1 MKEQALVKKQRR
13 VISLWLPN
21 FSIDRANISRGSDK
35 RPEDVPQV
43 TVIKEQSALRIAAAD
58 PQAQASGIFPGMP
71 LTDARALEPAL
82 KIHEADHAADLAFLA
97 RLADWCGHYSPWTAP
112 DVTGEAGENGYGIW
126 LDVTGCDHLF
136 GGEEA
141 LLNGIVARLNSLGF
155 AARAAVADTPGT
167 AWAAVHYGLI
177 QGERVL
183 VTKPG
188 KVRDILRRL
197 PVAALRFSPEIC
209 AGLDR
214 LGLRHGGDLFDLPR
228 GPLVVRFGE
237 ILIRRVDQALGRQ
250 SEPISPQ
257 HPPPRYRARMSFA
270 EPVGKSE
277 DIEEACRQLLKTLC
291 QQMERA
297 GRGVRRLEAACYRV
311 DGSLAHVSIGTSRAT
326 RNAPHL
332 LRLLSEHFESIDA
345 GFGIETV
352 VVGALQTDQLF
363 ADQLNLSDVPQRMF
377 NRSQTAA
384 ESMAS
389 LVDRVANRVGHRN
402 VHSLAPRNSYVPE
415 RAVRRTPYA
424 EQTKPLAGHPPARW
438 FNNRPRPLSLFDT
451 PQLIEVVAP
460 IPDDPPVLFR
470 WRRVLHRVV
479 VSGGPERI
487 GPEWW
492 ELAES
497 THKKDPLPRD
507 YYQVEDA
514 DGDCFW
520 LYRSGLYQATNPS
533 AATPK
538 WYLHGLFS

>member
-1 MKEQALVKKQRR
+1 M
-13 VISLWLPN
+13 PN
-21 FSIDRANISRGSDK
+21 FSIDRARLGQGSAK
-35 RPEDVPQV
+35 RLENVPQV
-43 TVIKEQSALRIAAAD
+43 TVLKEQSALRIASAD
-58 PQAQASGIFPGMP
+58 PRAQGAGIFPGMP

-82 KIHEADHAADLAFLA
+82 QIYEADHAADLAYLA
-97 RLADWCGHYSPWTAP
+97 RLAEWCGQYSPWTAP
-112 DVTGEAGENGYGIW
+112 DVTGEAGENGYGLW

-141 LLNGIVARLNSLGF
+141 LLNIIVARINGLGF
-155 AARAAVADTPGT
+155 AARAAVADTPGA
-167 AWAAVHYGLI
+167 AWAAVHYGLL

-188 KVRDILRRL
+188 RVRDILRRL

-209 AGLDR
+209 SGLNR
-214 LGLRHGGDLFDLPR
+214 LGLRQVGDLFDLPR
-228 GPLVVRFGE
+228 GPLVSRFGD

-250 SEPISPQ
+250 SEPISPRNA
-257 HPPPRYRARMSFA
+257 PLRYRARMAFA
-270 EPVGKSE
+270 EPIGKRE

-291 QQMERA
+291 DQLERA
-297 GRGVRRLEAACYRV
+297 GRGARRLETVCYRV
-311 DGSLAHVSIGTSRAT
+311 DGSLARIAIGTSKET

-332 LRLLSEHFESIDA
+332 LRLLREHFDTVDA
-345 GFGIETV
+345 GFGIETI
-352 VVGALQTDQLF
+352 VVGALQTERLV
-363 ADQLNLSDVPQRMF
+363 ADQLSLADVP
-377 NRSQTAA
+377 RSPHRSRTAA

-402 VHSLAPRNSYVPE
+402 VHRLVPRDSYVPE
-415 RAVRRTPYA
+415 RSVRRMPCA
-424 EQTKPLAGHPPARW
+424 VQA
-438 FNNRPRPLSLFDT
+438 RPRAGEVPAQWFKNRSRPVSLFER

-492 ELAES
+492 ETASAAGKE
-497 THKKDPLPRD
+497 DPLPRD
-507 YYQVEDA
+507 YYQVEDEE
-514 DGDCFW
+514 GDCFW
-520 LYRSGLYQATNPS
+520 LYRSGLYQAAHPS
-533 AATPK
+533 APTPK